1 MSPKGYTFGY
11 EKQWVGIDVCQ
22 KYLDVYIRPSSKLFQ
37 VTNDEVGISKLV
49 QTLEN
54 IQPELIILEATGGME
69 IDAAIKLTQAGLAV
83 AVINPRQARD
93 FAKATGQ
100 LAKTDAI
107 DARVLAHFAD
117 AIRPQVRQ
125 ISDESSRQL
134 EDLVQRRR
142 QISDMITAEKNRRRG
157 KTNSV
162 QASIDEHIEW
172 LEQQL
177 KEIES
182 QIKSAIALSEDWK
195 QKMKLLTSVPG
206 VGEVVAV
213 SLISSLPEL
222 GTISHKSISYLAGVA
237 PLNKD
242 SPKGYRFAYGKFRGK
257 RRIHGGRAKIRC
269 VLYMATLVA
278 VRFNPPIKAFY
289 ERLLQKGK
297 LKKVALTACMH
308 KLLIFLNAMMKN
320 NQTWATSNN

>member
-1 MSPKGYTFGY
+1 MS

-22 KYLDVYIRPSSKLFQ
+22 KYLDVYVRPLEKLFQ
-37 VTNDEVGISKLV
+37 VTNDEAGIRGLV
-49 QTLEN
+49 QTLSKLT
-54 IQPELIILEATGGME
+54 PELIVLEATGGME
-69 IDAAIKLTQAGLAV
+69 IDAAIKLTQAELAV

-107 DARVLAHFAD
+107 DAKVLAHFAD
-117 AIRPQVRQ
+117 AIRPEVRQ

-134 EDLVQRRR
+134 EDLVARRR

-172 LEQQL
+172 LKQQL

-182 QIKSAIALSEDWK
+182 QINSEIALNESWK
-195 QKMKLLTSVPG
+195 QKMDLLTSVPG
-206 VGEVVAV
+206 IGEVVAV
-213 SLISSLPEL
+213 TLISSLPEL
-222 GTISHKSISYLAGVA
+222 GTIPHKSISYLVGLA
-237 PLNKD
+237 PLNRD
-242 SPKGYRFAYGKFRGK
+242 SGKFRGK

-269 VLYMATLVA
+269 VLYMAALVA
-278 VRFNPPIKAFY
+278 VRFNPIIKAFY
-289 ERLLQKGK
+289 ERLLNKGK
-297 LKKVALTACMH
+297 RKKVALTACMH
-308 KLLIFLNAMMKN
+308 KLLIVLNAMM
-320 NQTWATSNN
+320 NQNQSWQPQVIS

>member
-1 MSPKGYTFGY
+1 MS
-11 EKQWVGIDVCQ
+11 EKQWIGIDVCQ
-22 KYLDVYIRPSSKLFQ
+22 KYLDVYVRPSSQSFQ
-37 VTNDEVGISKLV
+37 LTNDEVGISKLI
-49 QTLEN
+49 QALN
-54 IQPELIILEATGGME
+54 KIQPELIVLEATGGME
-69 IDAAIKLTQAGLAV
+69 IDAAIKLTTAGLSV

-107 DARVLAHFAD
+107 DAKVLAHFAD
-117 AIRPQVRQ
+117 AIRPEVRQ

-134 EDLVQRRR
+134 EDLVARRR

-162 QASIDEHIEW
+162 KTSIDEHIEW
-172 LEQQL
+172 LKEQL

-182 QIKSAIALSEDWK
+182 QIKSAIAANTDWQ
-195 QKMKLLTSVPG
+195 QKMDLLTSVPG
-206 VGEVVAV
+206 IGEVVAV
-213 SLISSLPEL
+213 TLISSLPEL
-222 GTISHKSISYLAGVA
+222 GTISHKSISYLVGVA

-242 SPKGYRFAYGKFRGK
+242 SGKFRGK
-257 RRIHGGRAKIRC
+257 RRIWGGRVKIRC
-269 VLYMATLVA
+269 MLYMAALVA
-278 VRFNPPIKAFY
+278 VRFNPVIKAFY

-308 KLLIFLNAMMKN
+308 KLLILLNAMMNKN
-320 NQTWATSNN
+320 QSWQPQAV

>member
-1 MSPKGYTFGY
+1 M
-11 EKQWVGIDVCQ
+11 EQQQWVGIDVCQ
-22 KYLDVYIRPSSKLFQ
+22 KSLDVYIRPLEKLFQ
-37 VTNDEVGISKLV
+37 VTNDEIGITQLV
-49 QTLEN
+49 QTLKN
-54 IQPELIILEATGGME
+54 IQPELIVLEATGGME
-69 IDAAIKLTQAGLAV
+69 TNAAIKLTQVGLAV

-107 DARVLAHFAD
+107 DARILAHFAD
-117 AIRPQVRQ
+117 GIRPEVRQ

-182 QIKSAIALSEDWK
+182 QIKSAIGFATARSAIAKSENWK
-195 QKMKLLTSVPG
+195 QKMDLLTSVPG
-206 VGEVVAV
+206 IGEVVAV
-213 SLISSLPEL
+213 TLISSLPEL
-222 GTISHKSISYLAGVA
+222 GTISHKSISYLVGVA
-237 PLNKD
+237 PLNRD
-242 SPKGYRFAYGKFRGK
+242 SGKFRGK
-257 RRIHGGRAKIRC
+257 RRIWGGRAKIRS
-269 VLYMATLVA
+269 VLYMAALVA
-278 VRFNPPIKAFY
+278 VRFNPIIKAFY
-289 ERLLQKGK
+289 QRLRDKGK

-308 KLLIFLNAMMKN
+308 KILIVLNAMMKN
-320 NQTWATSNN
+320 NSSWKPQITD

>member
-1 MSPKGYTFGY
+1 MR

-22 KYLDVYIRPSSKLFQ
+22 KSLDVYLRPSSKLFQ
-37 VTNDEVGISKLV
+37 VTNDQVGISKLV

-54 IQPELIILEATGGME
+54 IQPELIVLEATGGME

-107 DARVLAHFAD
+107 DAKVLAHFAD

-125 ISDESSRQL
+125 MSDESSRQL

-162 QASIDEHIEW
+162 QANIDEHIEW

-177 KEIES
+177 KEMES
-182 QIKSAIALSEDWK
+182 QIKSAITVNPDWQ

-213 SLISSLPEL
+213 SIISSLPEL
-222 GTISHKSISYLAGVA
+222 GKISHKSISYLVGVA

-242 SPKGYRFAYGKFRGK
+242 SGKFRGK
-257 RRIHGGRAKIRC
+257 RRIYGGRAKIRC

-278 VRFNPPIKAFY
+278 VRFNPVIKAFY
-289 ERLLQKGK
+289 ERLVGKGK

-308 KLLIFLNAMMKN
+308 KLLIFLNAMMNKN
-320 NQTWATSNN
+320 QLWQLPVTT

>member
-1 MSPKGYTFGY
+1 MS
-11 EKQWVGIDVCQ
+11 EEQWVGIDVCQ
-22 KYLDVYIRPSSKLFQ
+22 KYLDVYVRPIGKLFQ
-37 VTNDEVGISKLV
+37 VTNDKVGISKLV
-49 QTLEN
+49 QTLAE

-69 IDAAIKLTQAGLAV
+69 INAAIKLTKAKLAV

-117 AIRPQVRQ
+117 AIRPEVRQ
-125 ISDESSRQL
+125 MSDESSRQL

-142 QISDMITAEKNRRRG
+142 QLSEMITAEKNRRRG
-157 KTNSV
+157 KINSV
-162 QASIDEHIEW
+162 QSNIDEHIEW
-172 LEQQL
+172 LEKQL

-182 QIKSAIALSEDWK
+182 QIKEAIALDDNWQ

-206 VGEVVAV
+206 IGEVVAV
-213 SLISSLPEL
+213 TLISSLPEL
-222 GTISHKSISYLAGVA
+222 GKISHKSISYLVGVA

-242 SPKGYRFAYGKFRGK
+242 SGKFRGK
-257 RRIHGGRAKIRC
+257 RKIWGGRAKIRC

-308 KLLIFLNAMMKN
+308 KLLIFLNAMMNKN
-320 NQTWATSNN
+320 QVWQPQVAS

>member
-1 MSPKGYTFGY
+1 MS

-22 KYLDVYIRPSSKLFQ
+22 KNLDVYIRPLEKLFQ

-49 QTLEN
+49 QTLKN
-54 IQPELIILEATGGME
+54 IQPDLIVLEATGGME
-69 IDAAIKLTQAGLAV
+69 IDAAEKLTQAGLAV

-93 FAKATGQ
+93 FAKATGK

-107 DARVLAHFAD
+107 DAKVLAHFAE
-117 AIRPQVRQ
+117 AIRPEVRQ
-125 ISDESSRQL
+125 ISDESSRNL
-134 EDLVQRRR
+134 EDLVARRR
-142 QISDMITAEKNRRRG
+142 QLSDMITAEKNRRRG

-172 LEQQL
+172 LKQQL

-182 QIKSAIALSEDWK
+182 QIKSAIAINEDWQ

-206 VGEVVAV
+206 IGEVVAV
-213 SLISSLPEL
+213 TLISSLPQL
-222 GTISHKSISYLAGVA
+222 GQISHKSISYLVGVA

-242 SPKGYRFAYGKFRGK
+242 SGKFRGK
-257 RRIHGGRAKIRC
+257 RKIWGGRAKIRC

-278 VRFNPPIKAFY
+278 VRFNPLIKAFY
-289 ERLLQKGK
+289 ERLISKGK

-308 KLLIFLNAMMKN
+308 KLLIVLNAMMKN
-320 NQTWATSNN
+320 NRAWKPQITD

>member
-1 MSPKGYTFGY
+1 MS

-22 KYLDVYIRPSSKLFQ
+22 KYLDIYVRPQGKLFQ
-37 VTNDEVGISKLV
+37 ETNDEIGISKLV
-49 QTLEN
+49 QTLKK
-54 IQPELIILEATGGME
+54 IKPELIVLEATGGME
-69 IDAAIKLTQAGLAV
+69 IDAVIKLTEAGLAV
-83 AVINPRQARD
+83 AIINPRQARD
-93 FAKATGQ
+93 FAKATGH

-107 DARVLAHFAD
+107 DAQVLAHFAD
-117 AIRPQVRQ
+117 AIRPEVRQ

-134 EDLVQRRR
+134 EDLVARRR

-162 QASIDEHIEW
+162 KASIDEHIEW
-172 LEQQL
+172 LEEQL

-182 QIKSAIALSEDWK
+182 QIKEAVASNQDWK
-195 QKMKLLTSVPG
+195 QKIDLLSSVPG
-206 VGEVVAV
+206 IGEVVAV
-213 SLISSLPEL
+213 TLISSLPEL
-222 GTISHKSISYLAGVA
+222 GQISHKSISYLVGVA

-242 SPKGYRFAYGKFRGK
+242 SGKFRGK
-257 RRIHGGRAKIRC
+257 RRIWGGRAKIRC

-278 VRFNPPIKAFY
+278 VRFNPVIKTFY

-308 KLLIFLNAMMKN
+308 KLLIILNAMMKN
-320 NQTWATSNN
+320 NSYWQPITVH

>member
-1 MSPKGYTFGY
+1 
-11 EKQWVGIDVCQ
+11 
-22 KYLDVYIRPSSKLFQ
+22 
-37 VTNDEVGISKLV
+37 
-49 QTLEN
+49 
-54 IQPELIILEATGGME
+54 ME
-69 IDAAIKLTQAGLAV
+69 IDAVVQLTQAGFSV

-107 DARVLAHFAD
+107 DARILAHFAD
-117 AIRPQVRQ
+117 AIRPEVRQ

-134 EDLVQRRR
+134 EDLVARRR

-172 LEQQL
+172 LEEKL

-182 QIKSAIALSEDWK
+182 QIKSAVSVNESWK
-195 QKMKLLTSVPG
+195 QKMNLLTSVPG

-213 SLISSLPEL
+213 TLISSLPEL
-222 GTISHKSISYLAGVA
+222 GTISHKSISYLVGVA

-242 SPKGYRFAYGKFRGK
+242 SGKFRGK
-257 RRIHGGRAKIRC
+257 RKIWGGRAKIRC

-278 VRFNPPIKAFY
+278 VRFNPLIKAFY
-289 ERLLQKGK
+289 ERLLKKGK

-308 KLLIFLNAMMKN
+308 MRSGIL
-320 NQTWATSNN
+320 